1 MEQLRK
7 SALVFPVL
15 TCRLVSGCFGVP
27 GTPSSIS
34 GYQSLQEHSGA
45 LQELS
50 AGVQDGAGG
59 AVTGQLGCPR
69 FMSAGGG
76 DNMNQPELRL
86 EEGQVMGLGVGSLSA
101 TVQVDKAAP

>member
-15 TCRLVSGCFGVP
+15 TRRLVSGCFGVP

-34 GYQSLQEHSGA
+34 GYQSLQE
-45 LQELS
+45 LS
-50 AGVQDGAGG
+50 AGVQGGAGG

-86 EEGQVMGLGVGSLSA
+86 EEGQVMGLGVDSLSA

>member
-15 TCRLVSGCFGVP
+15 TCQLVSGCFGVP
-27 GTPSSIS
+27 GTLNSIS
-34 GYQSLQEHSGA
+34 GYQSLR
-45 LQELS
+45 ELS
-50 AGVQDGAGG
+50 AGVQGGARG

-69 FMSAGGG
+69 LMSAGAG

-86 EEGQVMGLGVGSLSA
+86 EEGQVMGLGVGS
-101 TVQVDKAAP
+101 TIQVDKAAP